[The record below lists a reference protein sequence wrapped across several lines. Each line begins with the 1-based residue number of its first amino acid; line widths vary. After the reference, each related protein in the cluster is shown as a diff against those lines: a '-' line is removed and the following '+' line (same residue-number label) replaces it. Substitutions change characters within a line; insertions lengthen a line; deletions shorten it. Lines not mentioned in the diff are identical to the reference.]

1 MEKYRFI
8 YSLIHSTEQ
17 TTLHESTAFIADNE
31 TQAQTAVEAFV
42 KLRLGMLYKADRI
55 DIEWGEGNK
64 IYGVTIGANTYDT
77 RRPILAGE
85 IHLES
90 DVLAAIEEHK
100 KENPPENEGEGG
112 NPLKKADDV
121 PTV

>member
-17 TTLHESTAFIADNE
+17 TTLHESTAFVAENE
-31 TQAQTAVEAFV
+31 PQAQTAVEAFV

-77 RRPILAGE
+77 RRPY
-85 IHLES
+85 
-90 DVLAAIEEHK
+90 
-100 KENPPENEGEGG
+100 PCR
-112 NPLKKADDV
+112 
-121 PTV
+121 